1 MKSINVYN
9 ALVAYRASK
18 EAKWH
23 DKNDVLT
30 FEIDGNTV
38 KFPFYLLDEHIKR
51 FEKLAIEENKP
62 IKPANVPISN
72 KRCLALQKYYI
83 EAKAMDGRKRKAAI
97 KAFRK
102 VEMPKNSV
110 WFSGEILTPHDKA
123 SILELFNH

>member
-9 ALVAYRASK
+9 ALVAYKASK
-18 EAKWH
+18 EEKWH

-51 FEKLAIEENKP
+51 IEKLAIEENKP

-102 VEMPKNSV
+102 IEMPKNSV

-123 SILELFNH
+123 SILELF

>member
-9 ALVAYRASK
+9 ALLAYKASK
-18 EAKWH
+18 EAKFAD
-23 DKNDVLT
+23 DKDVLT
-30 FEIDGNTV
+30 FDIDGNTV

-51 FEKLAIEENKP
+51 FEKLARQEAQP

-72 KRCLALQKYYI
+72 KRCLALQNYYI

-102 VEMPKNSV
+102 IEMPKNSV

-123 SILELFNH
+123 SILELF

>member
-9 ALVAYRASK
+9 ALLAYKASK
-18 EAKWH
+18 EAKFAD
-23 DKNDVLT
+23 DKDVLT
-30 FEIDGNTV
+30 FDIDGNSI
-38 KFPFYLLDEHIKR
+38 KLPFWMLDEHIKKY
-51 FEKLAIEENKP
+51 EKLARQEAQP

-102 VEMPKNSV
+102 IEMPKNSV

-123 SILELFNH
+123 SILELF

>member
-1 MKSINVYN
+1 MKTINVYN
-9 ALVAYRASK
+9 ALVAYKASK

-30 FEIDGNTV
+30 FEIDGNTI

-83 EAKAMDGRKRKAAI
+83 EAKSMDGRKRKAAI

-102 VEMPKNSV
+102 IEMPKNSV

-123 SILELFNH
+123 SILELF

>member
-9 ALVAYRASK
+9 ALLAYKTSK
-18 EAKWH
+18 EAKFAD
-23 DKNDVLT
+23 DKDVLT
-30 FEIDGNTV
+30 FDIDGNQV
-38 KFPFYLLDEHIKR
+38 KLAFCFLDDYIKKY
-51 FEKLAIEENKP
+51 EKLAKQEAQP

-102 VEMPKNSV
+102 IEMPKNSV

-123 SILELFNH
+123 SILELF

>member
-9 ALVAYRASK
+9 ALLAYKTSK
-18 EAKWH
+18 EAKFAD
-23 DKNDVLT
+23 DKDVLT
-30 FEIDGNTV
+30 FDIEDNSI
-38 KFPFYLLDEHIKR
+38 KLPFGMLDEHIKKY
-51 FEKLAIEENKP
+51 EKLAKQEAQP

-102 VEMPKNSV
+102 IEMPKNSV

-123 SILELFNH
+123 SILELF

>member
-9 ALVAYRASK
+9 ALVAYKASK

-83 EAKAMDGRKRKAAI
+83 EAKAMDGRKRIAAI

-123 SILELFNH
+123 SILELF

>member
-9 ALVAYRASK
+9 ALLAYRASK

-123 SILELFNH
+123 SILELF

>member
-9 ALVAYRASK
+9 ALLAYRASK

-38 KFPFYLLDEHIKR
+38 KFPFYLLDDHIKR

-102 VEMPKNSV
+102 IEMPKNSV

-123 SILELFNH
+123 SILELF

>member
-9 ALVAYRASK
+9 ALLAYRASK

-38 KFPFYLLDEHIKR
+38 KFPFYLLDDHIKR

-83 EAKAMDGRKRKAAI
+83 EAKQMDGRKRKAAI

-102 VEMPKNSV
+102 IEMPKNSV

-123 SILELFNH
+123 SILELF

>member
-9 ALVAYRASK
+9 ALLAYKTSK
-18 EAKWH
+18 EAKFAD
-23 DKNDVLT
+23 DKDVLT
-30 FEIDGNTV
+30 FDIEDNSI
-38 KFPFYLLDEHIKR
+38 KLPFGMLDEHIKKY
-51 FEKLAIEENKP
+51 EKLAKLEAQP

-102 VEMPKNSV
+102 IEMPKNSV

-123 SILELFNH
+123 SILELF

>member
-9 ALVAYRASK
+9 ALLAYKASK
-18 EAKWH
+18 EAKFA
-23 DKNDVLT
+23 DDNDVLT
-30 FEIDGNTV
+30 FDIDGNSI
-38 KFPFYLLDEHIKR
+38 KFPFGMLDEHIKKY
-51 FEKLAIEENKP
+51 EKLARQEAQP

-102 VEMPKNSV
+102 IEMPKNSV

-123 SILELFNH
+123 SILELF

>member
-9 ALVAYRASK
+9 ALLAYKTSK
-18 EAKWH
+18 EAKFAD
-23 DKNDVLT
+23 DKDVLT
-30 FEIDGNTV
+30 FDIQDNSI
-38 KFPFYLLDEHIKR
+38 KLPFGMLDEHIKKY
-51 FEKLAIEENKP
+51 EKLAKLEAQP

-102 VEMPKNSV
+102 IEMPKNSV

-123 SILELFNH
+123 SILELF

>member
-9 ALVAYRASK
+9 ALLAYKASK
-18 EAKWH
+18 EARWNAP
-23 DKNDVLT
+23 NDILT
-30 FEIDGNTV
+30 FEIDGNQV
-38 KFPFYLLDEHIKR
+38 KLAFCFLDDYIKKY
-51 FEKLAIEENKP
+51 EKLSKQEAQP

-102 VEMPKNSV
+102 IEMPKNSV

-123 SILELFNH
+123 SILELF

>member
-9 ALVAYRASK
+9 ALLAYKTSK
-18 EAKWH
+18 EAKFAD
-23 DKNDVLT
+23 DKDVLT
-30 FEIDGNTV
+30 FDIQDNSI
-38 KFPFYLLDEHIKR
+38 KLPFGMLDEHIKKY
-51 FEKLAIEENKP
+51 EKLAKQEAQP

-102 VEMPKNSV
+102 IEMPKNSV

-123 SILELFNH
+123 SILELF

>member
-9 ALVAYRASK
+9 ALLTYKASK
-18 EAKWH
+18 EARWA
-23 DKNDVLT
+23 DDNDLLT
-30 FEIDGNTV
+30 FEIDGNSI
-38 KFPFYLLDEHIKR
+38 KLPFSMLDDHIKKY
-51 FEKLAIEENKP
+51 EKLAKQEAQP

-102 VEMPKNSV
+102 IEMPKNSV

-123 SILELFNH
+123 SILELF

>member
-9 ALVAYRASK
+9 ALVAYKASK

-102 VEMPKNSV
+102 IEMPKNSV

>member
-9 ALVAYRASK
+9 ALLAYRASK

-51 FEKLAIEENKP
+51 YDKLAKKESQP
-62 IKPANVPISN
+62 IKPQSIPVSN
-72 KRCLALQKYYI
+72 KRCLALQNYYI
-83 EAKAMDGRKRKAAI
+83 EAKRMDSKKRKAAI

-123 SILELFNH
+123 SILELF

>member
-9 ALVAYRASK
+9 ALSTYKASK
-18 EAKWH
+18 EARWAD
-23 DKNDVLT
+23 DKDVLT
-30 FEIDGNTV
+30 FEIDGNSI
-38 KFPFYLLDEHIKR
+38 KLPFSMLDDYIKKY
-51 FEKLAIEENKP
+51 EKLSKQEAQP

-102 VEMPKNSV
+102 IEMPKNSV

-123 SILELFNH
+123 SILELF

>member
-38 KFPFYLLDEHIKR
+38 KFPFYLLDDHIKR

-102 VEMPKNSV
+102 IEMPKNSV

-123 SILELFNH
+123 SILELF

>member
-9 ALVAYRASK
+9 ALVAYKASK

-23 DKNDVLT
+23 DKNDALT

-83 EAKAMDGRKRKAAI
+83 EAKAMDSRKRKAAI

-102 VEMPKNSV
+102 IEMPKNSV

-123 SILELFNH
+123 SILELF

>member
-1 MKSINVYN
+1 MKSIHVYN
-9 ALVAYRASK
+9 ALVAYKASK
-18 EAKWH
+18 EVKWH

-72 KRCLALQKYYI
+72 KRCLAIQNYYI
-83 EAKAMDGRKRKAAI
+83 EAKQMDSKKRKAAI

-110 WFSGEILTPHDKA
+110 CFSGEILTPHDKA
-123 SILELFNH
+123 SILELF

>member
-9 ALVAYRASK
+9 ALLAYKASK
-18 EAKWH
+18 EAKFAD
-23 DKNDVLT
+23 DKEVLT
-30 FEIDGNTV
+30 FDIDGNTV

-102 VEMPKNSV
+102 IEMPKNSV

-123 SILELFNH
+123 SILELF

>member
-9 ALVAYRASK
+9 ALVAYKASK

-83 EAKAMDGRKRKAAI
+83 EAKSMDGRKRKAAI

-102 VEMPKNSV
+102 IEMPKNSV

-123 SILELFNH
+123 SILELF

>member
-9 ALVAYRASK
+9 ALLAYKASK
-18 EAKWH
+18 EAKFAD
-23 DKNDVLT
+23 DKDVLT
-30 FEIDGNTV
+30 FDIDGNTV

-62 IKPANVPISN
+62 IKPANVSISN

-102 VEMPKNSV
+102 IEMPKNSV

-123 SILELFNH
+123 SILELF

>member
-9 ALVAYRASK
+9 ALLAYKTSK
-18 EAKWH
+18 EAKFAD
-23 DKNDVLT
+23 DKDVLT
-30 FEIDGNTV
+30 FDIDGNSI
-38 KFPFYLLDEHIKR
+38 KLPFGMLDEHIKKY
-51 FEKLAIEENKP
+51 EKLAKQEAQP

-102 VEMPKNSV
+102 IEMPKNSV

-123 SILELFNH
+123 SILELF